1 MTFELGV
8 YSFGN
13 TLRTA
18 DGGHDTTA
26 QALRNVLE
34 AVHIADE
41 VGLDFFGFGE
51 HHTQSMPVS
60 SPTALV
66 NAADIAV
73 AVHGFVAE
81 NDREAKRTYLE
92 HELRMFHTGSA
103 EIGRPMRPLAR
114 RPSPSSHE
122 RLDQFPTMPY
132 HPAPFVTALRA
143 GLPGTI
149 AVAVP

>member
-81 NDREAKRTYLE
+81 NDGEAKRTYLE
-92 HELRMFHTGSA
+92 HELRRVPYRFGRDQPPHAAAGPAA
-103 EIGRPMRPLAR
+103 E
-114 RPSPSSHE
+114 S
-122 RLDQFPTMPY
+122 
-132 HPAPFVTALRA
+132 FVTRA
-143 GLPGTI
+143 P
-149 AVAVP
+149 